1 MKTKIEQVFFT
12 ILGMIG
18 FAVALMILIALVE
31 MGERFAELFI

>member
-1 MKTKIEQVFFT
+1 MKTKIEEVFFT

-18 FAVALMILIALVE
+18 FTVALMILLALIE

>member
-18 FAVALMILIALVE
+18 FMVGLMILLAIIEV
-31 MGERFAELFI
+31 GERFAELFI

>member
-18 FAVALMILIALVE
+18 FMVGLILLLALIEV
-31 MGERFAELFI
+31 GERFAQLFV